1 MKQGSVHYKPEE
13 LHKLITEY
21 DDIISPV
28 DTILQAEWD
37 KWKCDSIAEID
48 EISSRIDKGDVY
60 QYFLDHTEYL
70 STPTY
75 VTSPRTNPFLGVKW
89 KSVTTTETK
98 GLCGGELLDKVLAD
112 VNNTLPVKA
121 TVVLLPNN
129 LRLWRRGRVCS
140 DERLSRLGYIPTP
153 AHSYGWRYT
162 DDVYLEIKS
171 TIPKPTKSQSY
182 YQEATTTLSSLKQLT
197 ALPNSEFVVL
207 NDEQVG
213 GLNEAVRVYK
223 EIIG

>member
-37 KWKCDSIAEID
+37 KWKCDSEVEIGKTMG
-48 EISSRIDKGDVY
+48 ELDVDVIY
-60 QYFLDHTEYL
+60 KQLVETMQTLSASTYSEDTPNSYSFLW
-70 STPTY
+70 
-75 VTSPRTNPFLGVKW
+75 FKW
-89 KSVTTTETK
+89 KSTPPLIETK
-98 GLCGGELLDKVLAD
+98 GLGGYALIGGVLSTVNKELPKNAKVCLGGSQYLDGGEVSYKVGKLSYPSSWMRAD
-112 VNNTLPVKA
+112 N
-121 TVVLLPNN
+121 
-129 LRLWRRGRVCS
+129 
-140 DERLSRLGYIPTP
+140 
-153 AHSYGWRYT
+153 
-162 DDVYLEIKS
+162 VYLCITS
-171 TIPKPTKSQSY
+171 TTPEPTKSQSY